1 MNTQLSQ
8 NHRRAI
14 LQHLVKYGSIEHREA
29 REQYGC
35 EALRS
40 RISELRRAGIPIGDK
55 IVKFTSR
62 HGHPGWCKK
71 YLLDKEE
78 YMDNAIKLL
87 IQEVNERAV

>member
-1 MNTQLSQ
+1 MNTPLTN

-14 LQHLVKYGSIEHREA
+14 LQHLVLYGSIEHKEA

-55 IVKFTSR
+55 IVKFKSR
-62 HGHPGWCKK
+62 HGHAGWCKK
-71 YLLDKEE
+71 YTL
-78 YMDNAIKLL
+78 N
-87 IQEVNERAV
+87 QNELQPEMMAVVG